1 MEKYEIIYKKRFQR
15 KFLILINYLSTEWS
29 LAVTDKFI
37 ETFQSRIAILMLNP
51 EIGKQSSVLDVRTIL
66 ITKHNRL
73 YYRVKEHTIEILN
86 MYDTRLNPKNNPY
99 KK

>member
-1 MEKYEIIYKKRFQR
+1 MEKYEIIYRKRFQM
-15 KFLILINYLSTEWS
+15 KFIVLINYLSTEWN

-37 ETFQSRIAILMLNP
+37 ETFESRIGVLVLNP
-51 EIGKQSSVLDVRTIL
+51 YIGKKSSVLDIRSIL

-73 YYRVKEHTIEILN
+73 YYRVKEHTVEILN

>member
-1 MEKYEIIYKKRFQR
+1 MEKYEIIYKKRFQK
-15 KFLILINYLSTEWS
+15 KFLNLINYLSTVWNI
-29 LAVTDKFI
+29 AVTNQFI
-37 ETFQSRIAILMLNP
+37 ETFQSRIETLSLNP
-51 EIGKQSSVLDVRTIL
+51 NIGKQSSVLYVRTIL

-73 YYRVKEHTIEILN
+73 YYRVKLKTVEIFN